1 MSRTALVIGIGAGDP
16 DHVTLGAVAAMR
28 EADAFFVLDKPSASS
43 LIDARQ
49 AILARHAPDAP
60 VVLVADPPRDR
71 SAERGESRP
80 DGAYRAARDQSSG
93 RPPGRGADSEYSL
106 NVSSWHEA
114 RARALAAAIAEH
126 VPDGGSAGFLV
137 WGDPSLYD
145 STLRVIERVG
155 AVLPISPRVI
165 PGITSVQALTA
176 AHAILLNR
184 VGEPIHITTGRR
196 LADDDGRN
204 TVVML
209 DADCTFRST
218 AEPTDHIYW
227 GAYLG
232 TPDEILID
240 GTVEEVG
247 ELIER
252 TRGQARERH
261 GWIMD
266 IYLLRR
272 PAT

>member
-1 MSRTALVIGIGAGDP
+1 MTRTALVIGIGAGDP
-16 DHVTLGAVAAMR
+16 GHVTVGAIEAMR
-28 EADAFFVLDKPSASS
+28 AADAVFVLEKATAGT
-43 LIDARQ
+43 LTGIRQ
-49 AILARHAPDAP
+49 EIIEKYAPATRL
-60 VVLVADPPRDR
+60 VLVPDPPRDR
-71 SAERGESRP
+71 SAEHGASRP
-80 DGAYRAARDQSSG
+80 DGAYAANVDAWHDARAA
-93 RPPGRGADSEYSL
+93 
-106 NVSSWHEA
+106 
-114 RARALAAAIAEH
+114 ALVAAIAEH
-126 VPDGGSAGFLV
+126 VPEGGAAGFLV

-145 STLRVIERVG
+145 STLRVLERVG
-155 AVLPISPRVI
+155 RVLPIVPRVI

-209 DADCTFRST
+209 DADCTFRET

-232 TPDEILID
+232 TPDEILIE
-240 GTVEEVG
+240 GAVGEVG
-247 ELIER
+247 ELIAR
-252 TRGQARERH
+252 TRREARERH

-266 IYLLRR
+266 VYLLRR
-272 PAT
+272 P

>member
-1 MSRTALVIGIGAGDP
+1 MSRAALLIGIGVGDP
-16 DHVTLGAVAAMR
+16 GHVTIAAVDAMR
-28 EADAFFVLDKPSASS
+28 ASDAIFVLDKASASS
-43 LIDARQ
+43 LTGIRQ
-49 AILARHAPDAP
+49 EIVDRYAPGTEL
-60 VVLVADPPRDR
+60 VLVPDPPRDR
-71 SAERGESRP
+71 SAERGTDRP
-80 DGAYRAARDQSSG
+80 DDAYARNVDTWHAARAA
-93 RPPGRGADSEYSL
+93 
-106 NVSSWHEA
+106 
-114 RARALAAAIAEH
+114 ALAAAITEH
-126 VPDGGSAGFLV
+126 VADGGTAGFLV

-155 AVLPISPRVI
+155 ATMDLIPRVI

-176 AHAILLNR
+176 AHTILLNR

-209 DADCTFRST
+209 DADCTFRET

-240 GTVEEVG
+240 GPVGEVG
-247 ELIER
+247 ERIAR
-252 TRGQARERH
+252 TRAQARERH

-266 IYLLRR
+266 VYLLRR
-272 PAT
+272 PV